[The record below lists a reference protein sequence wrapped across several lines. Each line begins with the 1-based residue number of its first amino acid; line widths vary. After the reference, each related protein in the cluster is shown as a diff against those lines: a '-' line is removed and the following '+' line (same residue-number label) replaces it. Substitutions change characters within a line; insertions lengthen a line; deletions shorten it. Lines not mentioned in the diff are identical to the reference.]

1 VEEAPLQAGWP
12 EAVERVSRF
21 LREALAEARIEEYS
35 TPTPTAEAAADA
47 IGCELRQIVKS
58 LVFDCDDGRAVV
70 ALVPGD
76 RRADAAKVARAAGVA
91 QARIARPERVRELT
105 GFEPGA
111 VAPFPLPRIERVLL
125 EPALLAEPR
134 VWVGAGSDRHMA
146 GLSPPELLRLARAEA
161 RDLVA
166 AD

>member
-1 VEEAPLQAGWP
+1 MDAWP

-21 LREALAEARIEEYS
+21 LSSAGAEARVEEFT

-58 LVFDCDDGRAVV
+58 LLFECDDGRPVL

-76 RRADAAKVARAAGVA
+76 RRADSTKVAAAAGAAK
-91 QARIARPERVRELT
+91 ARIAGPERVREVT

-111 VAPFPLPRIERVLL
+111 VAPFPLTRVQRIFVD
-125 EPALLAEPR
+125 AAILAHQQ
-134 VWVGAGSDRHMA
+134 VWVGGGSDRHMI
-146 GLSPPELLRLARAEA
+146 GLSPPELVRLARAEP
-161 RDLVA
+161 RDLVR